1 MLKSKSTEKS
11 AKIFRNVEEYM
22 EKIYKAMKSAGS
34 WNLALG
40 IILIVAGCVT
50 GIMLIVSGAKLLR
63 KKKDLLF

>member
-1 MLKSKSTEKS
+1 MCLQLVYSGACRRQKGMVTD
-11 AKIFRNVEEYM
+11 M
-22 EKIYKAMKSAGS
+22 EKVYKAMKSAGS

-40 IILIVAGCVT
+40 ITLIVAGCVT

>member
-1 MLKSKSTEKS
+1 MIASLSLQTPERHGWS
-11 AKIFRNVEEYM
+11 M
-22 EKIYKAMKSAGS
+22 EKVYKAMKSAGS

-50 GIMLIVSGAKLLR
+50 GIMLIVSGAKLLK

>member
-1 MLKSKSTEKS
+1 MHANACRWRKGRVTD
-11 AKIFRNVEEYM
+11 M
-22 EKIYKAMKSAGS
+22 EKVYKAMKSAGS

-50 GIMLIVSGAKLLR
+50 GIMLIVSGAKLLK

>member
-1 MLKSKSTEKS
+1 MP
-11 AKIFRNVEEYM
+11 AKNVCERLQVAERQGYM
-22 EKIYKAMKSAGS
+22 EKVYKAMKSAGS

-50 GIMLIVSGAKLLR
+50 GIMLIVSGAKLLK